1 MHEYQH
7 TPVAEIKPRIR
18 TLQNSSPGNATAS
31 LLMQNLNSRFAL
43 YNNMWLKKMHDFEVG
58 LPLRPQ
64 AKAGSEKVKPPPPQ
78 NRGVVMDLKN
88 PDSFQDVYQR
98 YTELMA
104 QNNQKVISDKALS
117 TALTNRMKDANV
129 EKASVSLSFENGKL
143 KIRLRK

>member
-1 MHEYQH
+1 
-7 TPVAEIKPRIR
+7 
-18 TLQNSSPGNATAS
+18 
-31 LLMQNLNSRFAL
+31 
-43 YNNMWLKKMHDFEVG
+43 
-58 LPLRPQ
+58 
-64 AKAGSEKVKPPPPQ
+64 
-78 NRGVVMDLKN
+78 MDLKN